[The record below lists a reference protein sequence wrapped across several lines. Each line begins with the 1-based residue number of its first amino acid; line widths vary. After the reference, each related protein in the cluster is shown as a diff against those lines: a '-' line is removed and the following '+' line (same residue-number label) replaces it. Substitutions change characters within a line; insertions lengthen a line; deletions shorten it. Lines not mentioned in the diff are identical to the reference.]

1 MLNDIFFRLRSL
13 FRRHAVEQELDDE
26 LRFHREQQVE
36 SYVRAGLS
44 RDDAVR
50 RAQIEFGGL
59 EQIKEAHRDARGIGL
74 VEEFGRDARYA
85 VRQLWR
91 SPGFAIAALLCLGI
105 GIGATTAI
113 FSVVNA
119 VLLQPLPFPES
130 DRLVRMVENIPPPV
144 RGRPP
149 LQRGLTVPEFLE
161 WRAQSKTLSDAYA
174 VTGLGQRLVRTT
186 HGAVGL
192 WGAMA
197 STNAFALVQA
207 PAMFGRTLD
216 VSDEADPNVV
226 VLSHDTWQRHF
237 NGDPSAVGKA
247 IEFRAAAVFWPTQ
260 PRLMTVVGVLPAGV
274 TLPDGAADFYWPM
287 TNAAP
292 GRVTLIGQL
301 APGVSMESAIAEA
314 NAMGTA
320 IRPSWPAEADP
331 LTVPRFEVQR
341 LKDRTV
347 ERVRPAL
354 QVFLVAVVVVL
365 LIVCANV
372 ANLLLA
378 RGTVRRREIAMRLS
392 IGATRGRVVRQMLTE
407 SLVLALAGG
416 AIGALLGAA
425 GVSLIR
431 QMATIEAPGIYR
443 LMFGST
449 ILPRAH
455 EVAVDFRM
463 LGIAF
468 GLATITSVMFGLL
481 PALTLSRA
489 NQVAAM
495 GSRGSGTGP
504 GESWVRAALVV
515 GQFVMATVLLVSA
528 GLLAHSFV
536 KMSSAS
542 NNGYD
547 PSNVVTFNLLQPDQY
562 SIRQKVDTVERL
574 LTRLRALPNVTAAGS
589 SRHGVLIGEEIM
601 QGTFVPPGRSLDEMR
616 SSRTR
621 FRPVSGGY
629 LTAMGVPVLDG
640 RELGPRDD
648 AGAPPV
654 LVMNRSAARQ
664 YFGDARPVGQVVD
677 WHFGAGRALQ
687 MTVVGVVED
696 VRQES
701 PTDEVFPEVF
711 VDYRQFLSVLEI
723 RGESALGQNVLAIG
737 LLSFAIRT
745 SDDPAAAI
753 PLVREIVNSVDAN
766 VGIDAL
772 VPMSRLATSAVAPQ
786 RFYAVTLGVFAG
798 VAAILAAVGIYGLLT
813 YAVIQRTQ
821 EIGIRMTIGAQRAQV
836 LALVLRRGLTLAA
849 VGIALGIIASA
860 ASTRVLEG
868 LLFGVTPL
876 DSRTFLFV
884 SLLFALIAVFASYL
898 PARRATRV
906 DPLVALRSE

>member
-1 MLNDIFFRLRSL
+1 MLNDFIFRLRSL
-13 FRRHAVEQELDDE
+13 FRRRIVEQELDDE
-26 LRFHREQQVE
+26 LRFHVEQQIE
-36 SYVRAGLS
+36 SYVRHGLA
-44 RDDAVR
+44 RAEAVR
-50 RAQIEFGGL
+50 RARLEFGEL
-59 EQIKEAHRDARGIGL
+59 EQIKDAHRDARGIGL
-74 VEEFGRDARYA
+74 IEEFGRDASYA
-85 VRQLWR
+85 VRQLRR
-91 SPGFAIAALLCLGI
+91 SPGFAVAALLCLGI

-113 FSVVNA
+113 FSVVNTI
-119 VLLQPLPFPES
+119 LLQPLPFPDS
-130 DRLVRMVENIPPPV
+130 DRLVRIAENIPHIA

-174 VTGLGQRLVRTT
+174 VTGIGQRLVRTT
-186 HGAVGL
+186 QGAVGL
-192 WGAMA
+192 WGASA
-197 STNAFALVQA
+197 STNAFALVQV
-207 PAMFGRTLD
+207 PAMLGRTLD
-216 VSDEADPNVV
+216 AGDESNPNVV

-237 NGDPSAVGKA
+237 NSDPAAIGKA
-247 IEFRAAAVFWPTQ
+247 IEFRAGALMGSLA
-260 PRLMTVVGVLPAGV
+260 PRLMTIVGVLPPGV
-274 TLPDGAADFYWPM
+274 TLPDGAADFYWPI
-287 TNAAP
+287 TNGAQS
-292 GRVTLIGQL
+292 RVTMIGQL
-301 APGVSMESAIAEA
+301 AQRVSLESASAEV
-314 NAMGTA
+314 NTMGAA
-320 IRPSWPAEADP
+320 IRPPWPADADP
-331 LTVPRFEVQR
+331 LTVPRFEVVR

-392 IGATRGRVVRQMLTE
+392 IGATRARVVRQMLTE

-425 GVSLIR
+425 GVALLK

-443 LMFGST
+443 LMLGST

-455 EVAVDFRM
+455 EVAVDLWM

-468 GLATITSVMFGLL
+468 GLATITSVVFGLL

-489 NQVAAM
+489 NHVAAM
-495 GSRGSGTGP
+495 GSRGSVTGR
-504 GESWVRAALVV
+504 GESRLRAALVV

-562 SIRQKVDTVERL
+562 SVRQKVDAVERL
-574 LTRLRALPNVTAAGS
+574 LTRLRALPSVTAAGS

-654 LVMNRSAARQ
+654 IVMNRSAARQ

-677 WHFGAGRALQ
+677 WHFGPGKALQ

-711 VDYRQFLSVLEI
+711 VDYRQFLSVLEK
-723 RGESALGQNVLAIG
+723 RGEGALGQNVLAIG
-737 LLSFAIRT
+737 FLSFAIRT
-745 SDDPAAAI
+745 TDDPAAAI
-753 PLVREIVNSVDAN
+753 PLVRETVNSVDAN
-766 VGIDAL
+766 IGIDAL

-786 RFYAVTLGVFAG
+786 RFYAVTLGVFAA

-821 EIGIRMTIGAQRAQV
+821 EIGIRMAIGAQQGQV
-836 LALVLRRGLTLAA
+836 LALVLRRGLTLTA

-860 ASTRVLEG
+860 ASTRVLQG

-884 SLLFALIAVFASYL
+884 SLLFALIATFASWL
-898 PARRATRV
+898 PARRATKV
-906 DPLVALRSE
+906 DALVALRTE

>member
-1 MLNDIFFRLRSL
+1 MLSDIVFRLRSL
-13 FRRHAVEQELDDE
+13 FRRDTVEQELDDE
-26 LRFHREQQVE
+26 LRFHMAQQVE
-36 SYVRAGLS
+36 SYVRTGLS
-44 RDDAVR
+44 LEEAVR
-50 RAQIEFGGL
+50 RARLDAGGVS
-59 EQIKEAHRDARGIGL
+59 QIKEAHRDARGVGL
-74 VEEFGRDARYA
+74 IEEFARDARYA
-85 VRQLWR
+85 VRLLRR
-91 SPGFAIAALLCLGI
+91 SPGFTIAALLCLGI

-113 FSVVNA
+113 FSVVNT
-119 VLLQPLPFPES
+119 VLLQPLPFPDS
-130 DRLVRMVENIPPPV
+130 DRLVRIVENVPHIA

-149 LQRGLTVPEFLE
+149 LQRGLTVPEFRE

-174 VTGLGQRLVRTT
+174 VTGMGQRLVRTT
-186 HGAVGL
+186 QGAVGL

-197 STNAFALVQA
+197 STNAFTLVQVS
-207 PAMFGRTLD
+207 AMLGRTLNAR
-216 VSDEADPNVV
+216 DEDNPNVV
-226 VLSHDTWQRHF
+226 VLSHDTWRRHF
-237 NGDPSAVGKA
+237 NGDPSVMGTA
-247 IEFRAAAVFWPTQ
+247 IEFRAGALMGPMQ
-260 PRLMTVVGVLPAGV
+260 PRLMTVVGVLPPGV
-274 TLPDGAADFYWPM
+274 SLPDGAADFYWPM
-287 TNAAP
+287 TNVGQA
-292 GRVTLIGQL
+292 RVTLIGLL
-301 APGVSMESAIAEA
+301 ATGVSLESASTEV
-314 NAMGTA
+314 NAMGAA
-320 IRPSWPAEADP
+320 IRPPWPADADP
-331 LTVPRFEVQR
+331 LTVPRFEVAR

-347 ERVRPAL
+347 ERARPAL
-354 QVFLVAVVVVL
+354 QVFLAAVVVVL

-378 RGTVRRREIAMRLS
+378 RGTARRREIAMRLA
-392 IGATRGRVVRQMLTE
+392 IGASRARVVRQIMTE

-425 GVSLIR
+425 GVALIK
-431 QMATIEAPGIYR
+431 QMATIEAPGIYQ

-449 ILPRAH
+449 ILPRVH
-455 EVAVDFRM
+455 EVAVDLRM

-468 GLATITSVMFGLL
+468 GLATITSVVCGLL

-489 NQVAAM
+489 NQLAAM

-504 GESWVRAALVV
+504 GESWIRAGLVV

-601 QGTFVPPGRSLDEMR
+601 LGTFVPPGRSLDEMR

-621 FRPVSGGY
+621 FRPVSAGY
-629 LTAMGVPVLDG
+629 LTAMAVPVLDG
-640 RELGPRDD
+640 RELSPRDD
-648 AGAPPV
+648 AGAQPV
-654 LVMNRSAARQ
+654 IVMNRSAARQ
-664 YFGDARPVGQVVD
+664 YFGETRPVGQVVD
-677 WHFGAGRALQ
+677 WHFDPGKTTQ

-696 VRQES
+696 LRQES

-711 VDYRQFLSVLEI
+711 VDYRQFLSILENW
-723 RGESALGQNVLAIG
+723 GEGALRQNVLAIG
-737 LLSFAIRT
+737 FLSFAIRT
-745 SDDPAAAI
+745 SDDPAAAM
-753 PLVREIVNSVDAN
+753 PLVRQIVNSVDAN
-766 VGIDAL
+766 IGIDAL
-772 VPMSRLATSAVAPQ
+772 VPMSRLAMRAVAPQ

-821 EIGIRMTIGAQRAQV
+821 EIGIRMAIGAQRGQV

-849 VGIALGIIASA
+849 LGIALGILASA
-860 ASTRVLEG
+860 LSTRVLQG

-884 SLLFALIAVFASYL
+884 SLMFALIATFASYL

-906 DPLVALRSE
+906 DALVALRTE

>member
-1 MLNDIFFRLRSL
+1 MLNDFMFRLRSL
-13 FRRHAVEQELDDE
+13 FRRRLVEQELDDE
-26 LRFHREQQVE
+26 LRTHLEHQIE
-36 SYVRAGLS
+36 SYVRAGLL

-50 RAQIEFGGL
+50 RAKIEFGGL
-59 EQIKEAHRDARGIGL
+59 DQIKEAHRDARGVGL
-74 VEEFGRDARYA
+74 IEEFGRDALYA
-85 VRQLWR
+85 VRQLRR
-91 SPGFAIAALLCLGI
+91 SPAFALAALLCLGI

-113 FSVVNA
+113 FSVVNT
-119 VLLQPLPFPES
+119 VLLQPLPFPDS
-130 DRLVRMVENIPPPV
+130 DRLVRIVENIPHV
-144 RGRPP
+144 ARGRPP

-174 VTGLGQRLVRTT
+174 VESLGQRLVRTT
-186 HGAVGL
+186 RGAVGL

-197 STNAFALVQA
+197 STNAFALVQV
-207 PAMFGRTLD
+207 PAMLGRTFD
-216 VSDEADPNVV
+216 ASDEAAPDVV

-237 NGDPSAVGKA
+237 NSDPSLIGTA
-247 IEFRAAAVFWPTQ
+247 IEFQAGGLLGLQR
-260 PRLMTVVGVLPAGV
+260 PRLMTVVGILRPGV
-274 TLPDGAADFYWPM
+274 SLPDGAADFYSPM
-287 TNAAP
+287 TNIP
-292 GRVTLIGQL
+292 QMRVTLIGQL
-301 APGVSMESAIAEA
+301 APGRSLESASAEA
-314 NAMGTA
+314 NAMGAA
-320 IRPSWPAEADP
+320 IRPPWPADADP
-331 LTVPRFEVQR
+331 LTVPRFEVVR

-392 IGATRGRVVRQMLTE
+392 IGATRARVVGQMLTE

-425 GVSLIR
+425 GVSLIK

-443 LMFGST
+443 LMFGLT
-449 ILPRAH
+449 ILPRVH
-455 EVAVDFRM
+455 EVAVDLRM
-463 LGIAF
+463 LGIAL
-468 GLATITSVMFGLL
+468 GLATITSVVFGLL
-481 PALTLSRA
+481 PALTLARTHHL
-489 NQVAAM
+489 AAM

-504 GESWVRAALVV
+504 GESWIRAALVV

-574 LTRLRALPNVTAAGS
+574 LARLRTLPNVTAAGS

-629 LTAMGVPVLDG
+629 LTAMGVTVLDG
-640 RELGPRDD
+640 RELSPRDD

-654 LVMNRSAARQ
+654 IVMNRSAARQ

-677 WHFGAGRALQ
+677 WHLGAAKALQ

-696 VRQES
+696 VRQKS

-711 VDYRQFLSVLEI
+711 VDYRQFLSILEN

-737 LLSFAIRT
+737 FLSFAIRT
-745 SDDPAAAI
+745 TDNPASAL
-753 PLVREIVNSVDAN
+753 PRVREIVGSIDPNA
-766 VGIDAL
+766 GIDAL

-798 VAAILAAVGIYGLLT
+798 VAALLAAVGIYGLLT

-821 EIGIRMTIGAQRAQV
+821 EIGIRMAIGAQRGQV
-836 LALVLRRGLTLAA
+836 LALVLGRGLTLAA
-849 VGIALGIIASA
+849 IGIALGILASA
-860 ASTRVLEG
+860 ATTRVLQG

-876 DSRTFLFV
+876 DARTFLLV
-884 SLLFALIAVFASYL
+884 SLLFALIAAFASYL
-898 PARRATRV
+898 PARRATNV
-906 DPLVALRSE
+906 DALVALRTE

>member
-1 MLNDIFFRLRSL
+1 MLNDIAFRLRSL
-13 FRRHAVEQELDDE
+13 FRRHAVERELDDE
-26 LRFHREQQVE
+26 LRFHMEQQVE
-36 SYVRAGLS
+36 TYVRAGLS
-44 RDDAVR
+44 HDDAVR
-50 RAQIEFGGL
+50 RAKLESGGL
-59 EQIKEAHRDARGIGL
+59 EQIKEAHRDARGVGL
-74 VEEFGRDARYA
+74 IEEFGRDARYA
-85 VRQLWR
+85 VRQLRR
-91 SPGFAIAALLCLGI
+91 SPGFALAALLCLGI

-113 FSVVNA
+113 FSVVNT
-119 VLLQPLPFPES
+119 VLLQPLPFPDS
-130 DRLVRMVENIPPPV
+130 DRLVRMAENFPHIA

-161 WRAQSKTLSDAYA
+161 WRAQSKTLSNAYA
-174 VTGLGQRLVRTT
+174 VTGIGQRVVRTT
-186 HGAVGL
+186 QGAVGL

-197 STNAFALVQA
+197 STNAFALVQV
-207 PAMFGRTLD
+207 PAMLGRTLD
-216 VSDEADPNVV
+216 ASDEADPNVV
-226 VLSHDTWQRHF
+226 VLSHDTWRRHF
-237 NGDPSAVGKA
+237 NSDPSVIGTA
-247 IEFRAAAVFWPTQ
+247 IEFRAGGLLGLQQ
-260 PRLMTVVGVLPAGV
+260 PRLMTVVGILPPEV
-274 TLPDGAADFYWPM
+274 SLPDGAADFYSPM
-287 TNAAP
+287 TDGPFA
-292 GRVTLIGQL
+292 RVTLIGQL
-301 APGVSMESAIAEA
+301 APGVSLESAIAEA
-314 NAMGTA
+314 NAMGAA
-320 IRPSWPAEADP
+320 IRPPWPADADP
-331 LTVPRFEVQR
+331 LTVPRFQVER

-354 QVFLVAVVVVL
+354 RVFLVAVVVVL

-378 RGTVRRREIAMRLS
+378 RGTVRRGEIAMRQA
-392 IGATRGRVVRQMLTE
+392 IGASRARVVRQLMTE

-425 GVSLIR
+425 GVSLIKK
-431 QMATIEAPGIYR
+431 MATVEAPGIYR
-443 LMFGST
+443 LMFGTT

-455 EVAVDFRM
+455 EVAVDLRM
-463 LGIAF
+463 LAIAF
-468 GLATITSVMFGLL
+468 GLATLTSIVFGLL

-489 NQVAAM
+489 NHVAAM
-495 GSRGSGTGP
+495 GSRGGGTGRR
-504 GESWVRAALVV
+504 ESRIRAALVV
-515 GQFVMATVLLVSA
+515 GQLVMATVLLVSA

-536 KMSSAS
+536 KLSNV

-547 PSNVVTFNLLQPDQY
+547 PSNVITFNLLLPDQY
-562 SIRQKVDTVERL
+562 SIARKAETVERL
-574 LTRLRALPNVTAAGS
+574 LTRLRASPNVVAAGS

-640 RELGPRDD
+640 RELSPQDD

-654 LVMNRSAARQ
+654 IVMNRSAARQ
-664 YFGDARPVGQVVD
+664 YFGDTQPVGQVVD
-677 WHFGAGRALQ
+677 WHLGTARALQ

-711 VDYRQFLSVLEI
+711 VDYRQFLSILAN

-737 LLSFAIRT
+737 FLSFAIRT
-745 SDDPAAAI
+745 SDNPAAAM
-753 PLVREIVNSVDAN
+753 PLVREIVTSVDAN
-766 VGIDAL
+766 AGIDAL

-786 RFYAVTLGVFAG
+786 RFYAVTLAVFAA

-821 EIGIRMTIGAQRAQV
+821 EIGIRMAIGAQRGHV
-836 LALVLRRGLTLAA
+836 LALVLRRGLTLTAI
-849 VGIALGIIASA
+849 GIALGLVASA
-860 ASTRVLEG
+860 LSTRVLQG

-876 DSRTFLFV
+876 DPRTFLLV
-884 SLLFALIAVFASYL
+884 SLLFALVATFASYL

-906 DPLVALRSE
+906 DALVALRTE